1 MAYVHK
7 FADHMNIE
15 CIDFEP
21 REPAMTTI
29 KTQQIVLASNNQGKI
44 REIQAL
50 LPDYSVIPQS
60 GFIQSEAEETGIT
73 FVENALLKARH
84 AAQHCHLPVLADDS
98 GLAVDALS
106 GAPGIHS
113 ARYAGVGASDQ
124 DNVNKLLVELEG
136 VTLAERT
143 ARFICVMVL
152 IEHANDPV
160 PVIAQGVWEG
170 KVLFHPTGSNGFGYD
185 PVFWVPDH
193 DCSSAELP
201 ADVKNLLSHR
211 GQALRQLAALLKNQS
226 IMLKAKL

>member
-1 MAYVHK
+1 MINTKLH
-7 FADHMNIE
+7 
-15 CIDFEP
+15 
-21 REPAMTTI
+21 
-29 KTQQIVLASNNQGKI
+29 QIVLASNNPGKI

-60 GFIQSEAEETGIT
+60 EFIQSEAEETGVT

-106 GAPGIHS
+106 GAPGIFS

-124 DNVNKLLVELEG
+124 DNVNKLLVDLEG
-136 VTLAERT
+136 VSLEERT

-160 PVIAQGVWEG
+160 PVIAQGIWEG
-170 KVLFHPTGSNGFGYD
+170 RILFHPTGSNGFGYD
-185 PVFWVPDH
+185 PVFWVPEH

-201 ADVKNLLSHR
+201 AVVKNSLSHR
-211 GQALRQLAALLKNQS
+211 GQALRQLAALLENQS
-226 IMLKAKL
+226 LLVKAKL